1 MLYVKSL
8 KIVVHKISLIL
19 NLHSFA
25 SICLLSLNFLS
36 RLLSLVC
43 IKLKQSKSVW
53 TKVTDNGMIQ
63 NKESEAYFLYLGARM
78 TSLAPLET
86 EICYHRN
93 FFLVQ
98 TFLTD
103 YESFLTT
110 KCCNGNFLQISSKS
124 YQQNFL
130 VHDGNI
136 ELLLK
141 LKSSIEIGRIIA
153 ASAELQE
160 TPQN

>member
-25 SICLLSLNFLS
+25 SVCLLSLIFFEPTPQF
-36 RLLSLVC
+36 SLYQVETVQKC
-43 IKLKQSKSVW
+43 LDKSVW
-53 TKVTDNGMIQ
+53 TKVTDNEMIQ

-103 YESFLTT
+103 YESLLTT
-110 KCCNGNFLQISSKS
+110 KCCNGNFLQISSKFIPTKFS
-124 YQQNFL
+124 C
-130 VHDGNI
+130 
-136 ELLLK
+136 
-141 LKSSIEIGRIIA
+141 
-153 ASAELQE
+153 
-160 TPQN
+160 T